1 MFHYMSSPNILQK
14 LLTAKY
20 FMCEMKVKY
29 KDTKFTYFNY
39 FKKKLQNFSY
49 IFNRQYIITY

>member
-39 FKKKLQNFSY
+39 FLKKIAKFLLYF
-49 IFNRQYIITY
+49 